1 MTDLI
6 ERLEALAGKVTP
18 GDWTLGRVIGGY
30 VDIDGLDAPISWQA
44 FARFV
49 VKAEAVNGFERSS
62 EGEANA
68 ELICL
73 LRNCLPTIIAA
84 LKLAELVRDED
95 WLVDQIRDYF
105 PAEEL
110 AVGEHIAAAREI
122 IAAMG
127 EEVK

>member
-1 MTDLI
+1 MTL
-6 ERLEALAGKVTP
+6 LETLRALAPVVTP
-18 GDWTLGRVIGGY
+18 GEWIASESDMFGDHNIQWKEGVETDTDHSAIAAVVSNLR
-30 VDIDGLDAPISWQA
+30 PWQQ
-44 FARFV
+44 V
-49 VKAEAVNGFERSS
+49 
-62 EGEANA
+62 EANA
-68 ELICL
+68 QLIVT
-73 LRNCLPTIIAA
+73 LRNALPELIAA
-84 LKLAELVRDED
+84 LEVAELVRDED

>member
-1 MTDLI
+1 MSPDLAH
-6 ERLEALAGKVTP
+6 LKALAGKVTP
-18 GDWTLGRVIGGY
+18 GEWTLGRVIGGY

-49 VKAEAVNGFERSS
+49 VEAEAVNGFERSS

-73 LRNCLPTIIAA
+73 LRNNLPTIIAA
-84 LKLAELVRDED
+84 LKVAELVRDED
-95 WLVDQIRDYF
+95 WL
-105 PAEEL
+105 AER
-110 AVGEHIAAAREI
+110 IAKGAGYYSLYQGAARAI
-122 IAAMG
+122 IAALG